1 MPIEIKELHIRVS
14 INSPQ
19 SNPTST
25 TGVTTGNAGN
35 LPDANREEMIAACVE
50 KVMEIIQN
58 KTER

>member
-14 INSPQ
+14 VNSPQ
-19 SNPTST
+19 SNPSSVTS
-25 TGVTTGNAGN
+25 GTTGNTSN